1 MHLRATRVFSE
12 VFICFICS
20 CLCCFEG
27 VWRDW
32 ILWKNL
38 SQFCQIFFRE
48 QNWRKKSWEI
58 LQKFNYTEFT
68 KNQIRIWRSLKLKF
82 HWLHFINQEAKFW
95 SLLVSKVILDMTI
108 KAIRPKNLGPW
119 FQKIKPVILDIL

>member
-1 MHLRATRVFSE
+1 MYQQAEVELVTEAVLKESE
-12 VFICFICS
+12 GMGFC
-20 CLCCFEG
+20 E
-27 VWRDW
+27 
-32 ILWKNL
+32 KPL
-38 SQFCQIFFRE
+38 SQFSQIFSRGRE
-48 QNWRKKSWEI
+48 TDAKKKGWEI